1 MQGYLPP
8 RDQYIPRMVDE
19 QIRQYLGIFGAVEVA
34 GTKWCGK
41 TWTSCSQAQSV
52 SYVDEALSMARS
64 DPHAMLVGERPHVI
78 DEWQKAP
85 MIWNA
90 VRHEVD
96 MQRGLRGA
104 WILTGSSTPMMR
116 DEDEARALHSGA
128 GRIGR
133 IRMRPMSLQESG
145 DSTAAV
151 SLARLFEGEFVNAVV
166 KGDAATTAALAC
178 RGGWPEALDLTP
190 AQAQV
195 TAREYLKLL
204 FDESVPR
211 HKKDGALARGV
222 ARSIARNLGQ
232 AVTQKVMIDDISAG
246 DEPVMTA
253 QTLSSYIGLL
263 KDLYFVEEVPGW
275 VPEWRSPKRLAV
287 KPKRYLADPSL
298 AVALLGMNENALL
311 QDWRTF
317 GLVFENLCMR
327 DLLVY
332 AQALPDGPAE
342 VRYYRDDSGL
352 EADAIIELPDGRW
365 AAFEIKLGIA
375 KAEQGVASLS
385 RLRAK
390 LGANLQARTR
400 PPEFMAVLTGTG
412 EYAYRAEEGIYVI
425 PVRALGA

>member
-1 MQGYLPP
+1 MQSPLPP
-8 RDQYIPRMVDE
+8 REQYIPRIVDA
-19 QIRQYLGIFGAVEVA
+19 QIRQYLDIFGAVEVA

-41 TWTSCSQAQSV
+41 TWTSCGQAQSV
-52 SYVDEALSMARS
+52 SYVDEVLSMARS
-64 DPHAMLVGERPHVI
+64 DPHAMLKGKKPHVI

-104 WILTGSSTPMMR
+104 WILTGSATPMVR
-116 DEDEARALHSGA
+116 NEEEAQALHSGA

-133 IRMRPMSLQESG
+133 IRMRPMTLQESG
-145 DSTAAV
+145 DSTATV
-151 SLARLFEGEFVNAVV
+151 SLTRLFEGEFTAATVQ
-166 KGDAATTAALAC
+166 GDAATTAALAC

-190 AQAQV
+190 TQAQV

-204 FDESVPR
+204 FEESVPR
-211 HKKDGALARGV
+211 HGKNGSLARSV

-232 AVTQKVMIDDISAG
+232 AVTQKVMLGDISAG
-246 DEPVMTA
+246 DEPLMTV
-253 QTLSSYIGLL
+253 QTLASYIDLL
-263 KDLYFVEEVPGW
+263 KRLYFIEEIPGW

-298 AVALLGMNENALL
+298 AVALLGMNEKSLME
-311 QDWRTF
+311 DWQTF

-327 DLLVY
+327 DLAVY

-342 VRYYRDDSGL
+342 VKYYRDDSGL
-352 EADAIIELPDGRW
+352 EADAIVELPDGRW
-365 AAFEIKLGIA
+365 AAFEFKLGIA
-375 KAEQGVASLS
+375 KAEQGIASLT
-385 RLRAK
+385 RLRSK
-390 LGANLQARTR
+390 LGANPQARNR

-425 PVRALGA
+425 PIRALGA